1 MVKVTPVEGERNGR
15 KVRVRVMLMQI
26 SDIYEAKRAVIQ
38 MAKFV
43 LKSLGGKFDI
53 LNHNICSGQMHTC
66 GKGAHVA
73 TEEKR

>member
-1 MVKVTPVEGERNGR
+1 MFKPLPPPPPPRPPPR
-15 KVRVRVMLMQI
+15 LLLLPPAA
-26 SDIYEAKRAVIQ
+26 DIYEAKWAVIQ

-66 GKGAHVA
+66 GKGAHVV
-73 TEEKR
+73 TEKNR